1 MKETIKN
8 YLRLGRAQTYPADWL
23 LVLVPFLTGVDVP
36 LIRVFALSVF
46 MFFVH
51 IISFGENSLHDFLG
65 GWDKVDEA
73 KIHHPLQRGAILV
86 DDAIGFIHWGKNIL
100 MFLGCLMVF
109 LWSPNPV
116 MAIFSLFMWYA
127 WGTAYNLGLSKV
139 SLLGFLPISACFTFM
154 GGFGWFLSHKEL
166 TPTGWWY
173 LAYVFTV
180 ILFQIS
186 WSGHLKE
193 MGQAERSNLLIKMG
207 AKLIDGWFVPGWALI
222 YGACVKIAGVAIIGW
237 IVQLN
242 FTLAR
247 FVWYFI
253 AFALIGRMTGL
264 LCLTHKYVRSS
275 ELKRMSLMEIISIYA
290 PIPLMVPWELAVP
303 LMMIG
308 AVYFVAVNRLLWGVS
323 YPKV

>member
-1 MKETIKN
+1 MKATIIN

-36 LIRVFALSVF
+36 LIRVVAMSVF
-46 MFFVH
+46 MFFIH
-51 IISFGENSLHDFLG
+51 IISFGENSLLDFTQG
-65 GWDKVDEA
+65 YDKVDPS
-73 KIHHPLQRGAILV
+73 KSHHPLSTGAISV
-86 DDAIGFIHWGKNIL
+86 PDAMKFIHWMKAIL
-100 MFLGCLMVF
+100 ATVGCVMMI

-116 MAIFSLFMWYA
+116 IAMFCLFMWYS

-139 SLLGFLPISACFTFM
+139 SLLGFLPICLCFASM
-154 GGFGWFLSHKEL
+154 GGFGWFLSHKTL

-173 LAYVFTV
+173 LAYTFTI

-207 AKLIDGWFVPGWALI
+207 ASLRDGFFDPGWAFLYGFAVKGVSLYFLI
-222 YGACVKIAGVAIIGW
+222 RMMGPILSGPTVIWFTFVLLGVG
-237 IVQLN
+237 V
-242 FTLAR
+242 
-247 FVWYFI
+247 
-253 AFALIGRMTGL
+253 MTAL
-264 LCLTHKYVRSS
+264 LCMPRGYVRKK
-275 ELKRMSLMEIISIYA
+275 ELKRMSVMEIISIYA
-290 PIPLMVPWELAVP
+290 PIPLMISWDLAVP
-303 LMMIG
+303 LMLIG